1 MISTTNTSSKTCIG
15 NVAHQ
20 QTARYVNVNIWT
32 RSKALGYNPYSQSL
46 WNAKCLGPTTA
57 EPSEEKFF
65 CAKFFGQTM
74 LGSALRASKK
84 QTTRI
89 FANGGIEHGLSLQT
103 WRCMTSWLVNCWTV
117 EPLARALAMLL
128 NYWHEIEVEIRERGI
143 CFIFWTCPSIAL
155 KIIIGREPE
164 LSGRLVGQLIVGRVQ
179 AACARIHVHS

>member
-89 FANGGIEHGLSLQT
+89 FSNGGIEHGLLLQT

-117 EPLARALAMLL
+117 EPLMPGHLP
-128 NYWHEIEVEIRERGI
+128 
-143 CFIFWTCPSIAL
+143 CFL
-155 KIIIGREPE
+155 IIGMKLKLRYEREAFVSY
-164 LSGRLVGQLIVGRVQ
+164 SGHVLRL
-179 AACARIHVHS
+179 H